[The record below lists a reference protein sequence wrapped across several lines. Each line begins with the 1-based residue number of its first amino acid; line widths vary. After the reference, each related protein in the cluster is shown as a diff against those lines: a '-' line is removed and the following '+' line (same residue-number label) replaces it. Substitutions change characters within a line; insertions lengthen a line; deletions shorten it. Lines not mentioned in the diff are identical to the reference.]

1 LKVDLL
7 ALSDGKYLKL
17 IVVNFTSEIL
27 NIMISE
33 NSGEAGFKQLNADT
47 FADASV
53 NRNWLGNS
61 PETRLRLNEEILLKP
76 FSINFI
82 EERG

>member
-1 LKVDLL
+1 
-7 ALSDGKYLKL
+7 
-17 IVVNFTSEIL
+17 
-27 NIMISE
+27 MISE